1 MKPRVVFDCM
11 VFLQG
16 AGRPGGPASACL
28 TLVDDDR
35 VELFLSDEILA
46 EVRDVLTRPKTQQRF
61 PLLTA
66 ESVDEFTHDVECKS
80 VVLANVPSAYAL
92 PRDPKDER
100 YLNVA
105 IATNAEFLVSR
116 DLDLLDLM
124 KDAAFRQQF
133 PRLTILDP
141 AAFLRVMV
149 SRDEKSNEGSAK

>member
-1 MKPRVVFDCM
+1 M

-35 VELFLSDEILA
+35 LELLLSDDILA
-46 EVRDVLTRPKTQQRF
+46 EVRDILTRPKTVQRF

-66 ESVDEFTHDVECKS
+66 EWVDEFISNVKQKSIVLTH
-80 VVLANVPSAYAL
+80 VPNAYPL

-105 IATNAEFLVSR
+105 MAANAEFLVSR

-124 KDAAFRQQF
+124 KDADFRRQF
-133 PRLTILDP
+133 PGLTILDP
-141 AAFLRVMV
+141 AAFLKVMANR
-149 SRDEKSNEGSAK
+149 SLAEPPPTPALERDDSAK